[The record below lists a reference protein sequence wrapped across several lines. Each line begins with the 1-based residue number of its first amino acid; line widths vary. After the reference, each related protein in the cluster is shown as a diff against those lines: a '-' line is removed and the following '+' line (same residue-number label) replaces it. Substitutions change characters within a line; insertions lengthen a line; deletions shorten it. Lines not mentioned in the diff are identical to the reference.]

1 MFRKSQG
8 AMLALLVACMPLL
21 ARAQDGAV
29 ERLRIHGSNT
39 LGAKLVPALVESWL
53 RSIGYV
59 HVQRHPVS
67 AQRIDIAAV
76 RDGVPLVVEIEGRG
90 SAAGMRDLIDGNAEL
105 AMLARAPSKQERDN
119 GWQLGNLDSADQ
131 AFVVAL
137 DGIAAVVRNDSPVR
151 ALRIDQLR
159 AVLSGR
165 LHDWR
170 DVGGPSLAIHAHV
183 PVRDSGSREFLEQRV
198 LGGAAPDAQVVVDP
212 SARATFDAIA
222 ADPGA
227 IGIVSLR
234 DPLPSGTRAL
244 AIADG
249 GDAVAPARLQVLSE
263 DYPLTRRLTLYGG
276 QMMTA
281 LGRSFALYAMTA
293 EGQQAVADAGHI
305 ALAVRPVAQQH
316 VTAGWRPY
324 ADLVADAERM
334 PLSLR
339 FNYQNPYSLF
349 DSRSERDLERLAAFM
364 RLPRNRGRSAL
375 IVAFAAPAPGTSAL
389 MATIASNDRADIV
402 AAQLQRLGVRVG
414 RARGLGAT
422 RPLAGASALD
432 ARFRNERVEVWL
444 R

>member
-1 MFRKSQG
+1 MFRNSRG
-8 AMLALLVACMPLL
+8 AVLALLVACMPL
-21 ARAQDGAV
+21 AGHAQDGTV
-29 ERLRIHGSNT
+29 DRLRIHGSNT

-59 HVQRHPVS
+59 RVQRHQVS
-67 AQRIDIAAV
+67 PERLDIAAV
-76 RDGVPLVVEIEGRG
+76 RDGMPLVVEIEGRG
-90 SAAGMRDLIDGNAEL
+90 SASGMRDLIDGNAEL
-105 AMLARAPSKQERDN
+105 AMLARAPNAQERDD
-119 GWQLGNLDSADQ
+119 GWQLGSLDSADQ
-131 AFVVAL
+131 SFVIAL

-151 ALRIDQLR
+151 ALRVDQLR
-159 AVLSGR
+159 GVLSGR
-165 LHDWR
+165 MRDWR
-170 DVGGPSLAIHAHV
+170 EVGGPPAAIHAHV
-183 PVRDSGSREFLEQRV
+183 PATGTGSREFLEQRV
-198 LGGAAPDAQVVVDP
+198 LGNVGPDAQVVVDR
-212 SARATFDAIA
+212 STRATFA
-222 ADPGA
+222 AVAGDPGA

-234 DPLPSGTRAL
+234 DPLPPGVRAL

-293 EGQQAVADAGHI
+293 AGQQSVADAGHI
-305 ALAVRPVAQQH
+305 ALTLRPVGQQPTATGVRPYV
-316 VTAGWRPY
+316 
-324 ADLVADAERM
+324 DLVADAERL

-364 RLPRNRGRSAL
+364 RLPRNRERSAL
-375 IVAFAAPAPGTSAL
+375 VVAFASPVPGASAL

-402 AAQLQRLGVRVG
+402 AAQLQRLGVRVE
-414 RARGLGAT
+414 RARGMGAA
-422 RPLAGASALD
+422 RPLAGASAMD

>member
-21 ARAQDGAV
+21 AHAQDGAV
-29 ERLRIHGSNT
+29 DRLRIHGSNT

-59 HVQRHPVS
+59 HVQRHQVS
-67 AQRIDIAAV
+67 AQRLDIAAV
-76 RDGVPLVVEIEGRG
+76 RDGVPLLVEIEGRG

-105 AMLARAPSKQERDN
+105 AMLARAPSAQERDD

-131 AFVVAL
+131 AFVIAL
-137 DGIAAVVRNDSPVR
+137 DGIVAVVRNDSPVR
-151 ALRIDQLR
+151 AVRIDQLR
-159 AVLSGR
+159 GVLSGR
-165 LHDWR
+165 TQDWR
-170 DVGGPSLAIHAHV
+170 EVGGPSLAIHAHV
-183 PVRDSGSREFLEQRV
+183 PARDSGSRELLEQRV
-198 LGGAAPDAQVVVDP
+198 LAGVAPDAHVAVDP
-212 SARATFDAIA
+212 TARATFAAIA
-222 ADPGA
+222 GDPGA

-234 DPLPSGTRAL
+234 DPLPAGMRTL

-249 GDAVAPARLQVLSE
+249 GDPVAPTRLQVLSE
-263 DYPLTRRLTLYGG
+263 DYPLMRRLTLYGG

-281 LGRSFALYAMTA
+281 LGRSFALYATTA
-293 EGQQAVADAGHI
+293 AGQQAVADAGHI
-305 ALAVRPVAQQH
+305 ALTLRPVAQQP
-316 VTAGWRPY
+316 VTSGWRPY
-324 ADLVADAERM
+324 AELVADAERV

-364 RLPRNRGRSAL
+364 RLPRNRARSATV
-375 IVAFAAPAPGTSAL
+375 VAFAAPAPGTSAL

-414 RARGLGAT
+414 RARGLGAA
-422 RPLAGASALD
+422 RPLAGASAMD